1 MSENVGVLTKLC
13 SVVFFS
19 GRKSCVD
26 ILGDTPCGHTQLAL
40 SSALRVLWKVQVA
53 LSVAK
58 RALI

>member
-26 ILGDTPCGHTQLAL
+26 ILGDIPCGHTQLAH
-40 SSALRVLWKVQVA
+40 SGAPRVLWKVQVA
-53 LSVAK
+53 LSVVK
-58 RALI
+58 CALM